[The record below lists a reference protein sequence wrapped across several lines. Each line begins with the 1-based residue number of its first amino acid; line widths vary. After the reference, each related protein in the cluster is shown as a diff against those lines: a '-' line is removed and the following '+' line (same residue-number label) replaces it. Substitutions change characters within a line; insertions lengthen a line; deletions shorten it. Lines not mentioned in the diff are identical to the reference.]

1 LGQLTQM
8 EIPLNKVSINAC
20 DSTVPLVGEKYI
32 LVIKQIVAFE
42 QIIDIILI
50 VLKKSVNSFK
60 NNLHIILPC
69 KHIYLVLLCNNV

>member
-1 LGQLTQM
+1 M

-20 DSTVPLVGEKYI
+20 DSTVPLVGEIYI

-42 QIIDIILI
+42 QIIDTILI

-60 NNLHIILPC
+60 NLHIILPC
-69 KHIYLVLLCNNV
+69 KHIYLVLLRNNV